1 MSSNSLPSTKP
12 DATRYPLVVVFTS
25 HWMAL
30 LGLGLVLT
38 AIVAWACLLTVE
50 LRHGED
56 NPYIGVGMALVGALF
71 VLGLLL
77 APLGLYLGRRQ
88 LRQNIVE
95 ASADRRPAWRR
106 FLVFLTATS
115 LLNVLIASQLSMRAV
130 HAMESRDFCASCH
143 VMTPETRAF
152 PQGAHAGILCVD
164 CHVGEGARGFIEA
177 KLGGTRQLI
186 SVLTGS
192 VHTPIATA
200 IASGRMVPSE
210 ETCEGCHWKRKPAA
224 AKLKLIRRYA
234 EDEANTPE
242 TTLLTMKIG
251 GEEMGGIHGAHYGEG
266 VEIDFVASD
275 AQRQD
280 IPLVEYRNTK
290 TGVRRTYLKSGADAA
305 TLAQAPR
312 IHMQCFDCHNRAAH
326 AFQMPDRA
334 LDQALMLG
342 RISPSLPFLKK
353 AALAILKTEY
363 ASSAAAAEQI
373 PAALS
378 AFYEREQPEAFR
390 TRTAEIQN
398 AGSVLAEIYAR
409 NVFPEL
415 KVSWGTYPDNLGH
428 QTAPGCL
435 RCHAGEHKTAQG
447 EELTKNCFRCHY
459 PVAVKDAK
467 PEVLELLG
475 LDQLLGEL
483 EKK

>member
-1 MSSNSLPSTKP
+1 MSSSPQPS
-12 DATRYPLVVVFTS
+12 AVRFPLVVVFAS
-25 HWMAL
+25 HWMAMAG
-30 LGLGLVLT
+30 LGLGLT
-38 AIVAWACLLTVE
+38 AIVLWSCLMTVE

-56 NPYIGVGMALVGALF
+56 NPYIGVGMLLVAGLF
-71 VLGLLL
+71 VLGLVL

-88 LRQNIVE
+88 LRQRLAVAIP
-95 ASADRRPAWRR
+95 DPKLAWRR
-106 FLVFLTATS
+106 FLVFLTGTAIV
-115 LLNVLIASQLSMRAV
+115 NVLIASQLTMRAV

-143 VMTPETRAF
+143 VMTPEARAF

-186 SVLTGS
+186 SVLTNS
-192 VHTPIATA
+192 VHMPIETA
-200 IASGRMVPSE
+200 IESGRMVPSE

-266 VEIDFVASD
+266 VEIDFVAGD
-275 AQRQD
+275 AARQD
-280 IPLVEYRNTK
+280 IPLVEYRNSK
-290 TGVRRTYLKSGADAA
+290 TGEKRTYVKTGADAA
-305 TLAQAPR
+305 SLATQPR

-326 AFQMPDRA
+326 SFQMPDRA
-334 LDQALMLG
+334 IDQALMLG
-342 RISPSLPFLKK
+342 RMSSSLPFLKK
-353 AALAILKTEY
+353 AGLAILKTEY
-363 ASSAAAAEQI
+363 ESSAAAAQKI

-378 AFYEREQPEAFR
+378 AFYEREQPPVFQKR
-390 TRTAEIQN
+390 KAEIEQ
-398 AGSVLAEIYAR
+398 AGSVLADIYSR

-415 KVSWGTYPDNLGH
+415 KVTWGTYPDNRGH
-428 QTAPGCL
+428 QTSPGCL
-435 RCHAGEHKTAQG
+435 RCHAGEHKTATG
-447 EELTKNCFRCHY
+447 EEITKNCFRCHY
-459 PVAVKDAK
+459 PAAVKDAK
-467 PEVLELLG
+467 PEVLEMLG

-483 EKK
+483 KAK